1 MQSANVTS
9 QVEHQQRRE
18 AKNWPF
24 LLADYVAILGEKSVR
39 FDRLRDRLLFCSY
52 VKNHKHVAGN
62 YAYFSLLFMEIFC
75 DPPCFLCHKS
85 HVQLARKLPGYV
97 VSGLIAFWI
106 TRWNSHVTSQVL
118 DFHVKISDPLLFAK
132 NSTAICLNT
141 AFKNCCVQLALT
153 GLAEINT
160 GNYGQMPVTLK
171 PESLIFIVNNVCVH
185 ILIMYNCILCVGF
198 PWKQLSFVGTQVCA
212 GGCSKTL
219 HQ

>member
-153 GLAEINT
+153 GLADKHWELWTNACDLETRIT
-160 GNYGQMPVTLK
+160 DIYCKQCLCTHFDYVQLH
-171 PESLIFIVNNVCVH
+171 FVCWLSMETV
-185 ILIMYNCILCVGF
+185 
-198 PWKQLSFVGTQVCA
+198 SFVGTQVCA

>member
-1 MQSANVTS
+1 MIDLSTCPTCSETCELENVKSSFLPRTVLLGWDSLMIFCSWYFCEITKNQTFVDLFNELSQYIARMQSANVTS

-39 FDRLRDRLLFCSY
+39 FDRLKDRLLFCLH

-97 VSGLIAFWI
+97 ISGLIAFRI
-106 TRWNSHVTSQVL
+106 TR
-118 DFHVKISDPLLFAK
+118 
-132 NSTAICLNT
+132 
-141 AFKNCCVQLALT
+141 
-153 GLAEINT
+153 
-160 GNYGQMPVTLK
+160 
-171 PESLIFIVNNVCVH
+171 
-185 ILIMYNCILCVGF
+185 
-198 PWKQLSFVGTQVCA
+198 
-212 GGCSKTL
+212 
-219 HQ
+219 